1 MRGAS
6 VHFFDTQ
13 GKEGHTFCIDFLI
26 SEGIMEKLDTRRLQH
41 RGAELAGMHRRECRR
56 LVLVYSGVLAAI
68 ALGSNGLNLLLD
80 SQMGSTGGLGGLG
93 LRSWLQTGQEFLSL
107 VNLFFGPFWSA
118 GFLLAML
125 HMVRG
130 EAPTPGHLTGGFR
143 RPGRML
149 GFMAFEFLTVIMLLM
164 SATYLAGMI
173 FAFSPLGSR
182 FTELMG
188 SVMNDPNLIS
198 PDGVV
203 NVELI
208 PVEAL
213 EMAALPMT
221 VLLAVIF
228 LPAYIWMCYGFRMA
242 LYLLMDTPVGGV
254 RAHFDSLRLMRGR
267 KWQLFKLDLRFW
279 WYYALE
285 LLVVVISYGHMILD
299 IAGIDIGIGGD
310 TAMFVFY
317 LLSLAGQLGLYV
329 WKKNTVFTTY
339 ALAYDCLIQP
349 PAAKA
354 EN

>member
-1 MRGAS
+1 
-6 VHFFDTQ
+6 
-13 GKEGHTFCIDFLI
+13 
-26 SEGIMEKLDTRRLQH
+26 MEKLDTRQLQR

-93 LRSWLQTGQEFLSL
+93 LRSWLQTGQQILNL

-182 FTELMG
+182 FAELMG
-188 SVMNDPNLIS
+188 PVMNDPNLIS
-198 PDGVV
+198 PEGMV
-203 NVELI
+203 NAELI
-208 PVEAL
+208 PVQAL

-279 WYYALE
+279 WYH
-285 LLVVVISYGHMILD
+285 LLGVLILGVGYLD
-299 IAGIDIGIGGD
+299 TILGMLGLPLPMDE
-310 TAMFVFY
+310 TAMFF
-317 LLSLAGQLGLYV
+317 LTLAACCILQMGLYL
-329 WKKNTVFTTY
+329 WKKCEIDGAYV
-339 ALAYDCLIQP
+339 LAFEQIGHPEQLEI
-349 PAAKA
+349 A
-354 EN
+354 E

>member
-1 MRGAS
+1 
-6 VHFFDTQ
+6 
-13 GKEGHTFCIDFLI
+13 
-26 SEGIMEKLDTRRLQH
+26 MEKLDTRRLQC
-41 RGAELAGMHRRECRR
+41 RGAELAGLHRRECRR

-68 ALGSNGLNLLLD
+68 TLGSNGLNLLLD

-118 GFLLAML
+118 GFLVAMI

-130 EAPTPGHLTGGFR
+130 ETPTPGHLAGGFR

-149 GFMAFEFLTVIMLLM
+149 GYMAFEFMTVLMLLM
-164 SATYLAGMI
+164 AATYLAGMV

-228 LPAYIWMCYGFRMA
+228 LPSYIWLRYGFRMA
-242 LYLLMDTPVGGV
+242 LYLLMDTPVGGA
-254 RAHFDSLRLMRGR
+254 RAHFESLRLMRGR
-267 KWQLFKLDLRFW
+267 KWQMFKLDLRFW
-279 WYYALE
+279 WYH
-285 LLVVVISYGHMILD
+285 LLWLLTLIVGYLD
-299 IAGIDIGIGGD
+299 MLLGMLGLPLPMDE
-310 TAMFVFY
+310 TVMFF
-317 LLSLAGQLGLYV
+317 LTLAACCGLQLGLYL
-329 WKKNTVFTTY
+329 WKKCEIDGAYV
-339 ALAYDCLIQP
+339 LAYEQIAYPDQLEIT
-349 PAAKA
+349 
-354 EN
+354 E

>member
-1 MRGAS
+1 
-6 VHFFDTQ
+6 
-13 GKEGHTFCIDFLI
+13 
-26 SEGIMEKLDTRRLQH
+26 MEKLDTRRLQR

-93 LRSWLQTGQEFLSL
+93 LRSWLQTGQQILNL

-118 GFLLAML
+118 GFLVAML

-130 EAPTPGHLTGGFR
+130 ETPMPGHLTGGFR

-182 FTELMG
+182 FAELMG
-188 SVMNDPNLIS
+188 PVMNDPNLIS
-198 PDGVV
+198 PEGVV
-203 NVELI
+203 NAELI

-213 EMAALPMT
+213 EMAALPMS

-228 LPAYIWMCYGFRMA
+228 LPAYIWLCYGFRMA
-242 LYLLMDTPVGGV
+242 MYLLMDTPVGGV

-279 WYYALE
+279 WYHLLGALI
-285 LLVVVISYGHMILD
+285 LGVGYLDMILGMLGLPLPMD
-299 IAGIDIGIGGD
+299 E
-310 TAMFVFY
+310 TAMFFLTLAASCLLQY
-317 LLSLAGQLGLYV
+317 LLYR
-329 WKKNTVFTTY
+329 WKKCDIDATY
-339 ALAYDCLIQP
+339 VLAYEQIAYPDQLEI
-349 PAAKA
+349 A
-354 EN
+354 E

>member
-1 MRGAS
+1 
-6 VHFFDTQ
+6 
-13 GKEGHTFCIDFLI
+13 
-26 SEGIMEKLDTRRLQH
+26 MEKLDTRRLQR

-93 LRSWLQTGQEFLSL
+93 LRSWLQTGQQILNL

-118 GFLLAML
+118 GFLVAML

-182 FTELMG
+182 FAELMG
-188 SVMNDPNLIS
+188 PVMNDPNLIS
-198 PDGVV
+198 PEGMV
-203 NVELI
+203 NAELI
-208 PVEAL
+208 PVQAL

-254 RAHFDSLRLMRGR
+254 RAHFESLRLMRGR
-267 KWQLFKLDLRFW
+267 KWQMFKLDLRFW
-279 WYYALE
+279 WYHLLGALI
-285 LLVVVISYGHMILD
+285 LGVGYLDMILGMLGLPLPMD
-299 IAGIDIGIGGD
+299 E
-310 TAMFVFY
+310 TAMFF
-317 LLSLAGQLGLYV
+317 LTLAASCGLQLGLYL
-329 WKKNTVFTTY
+329 WKKCEIDGAYV
-339 ALAYDCLIQP
+339 LAFEQIAHPEQLEI
-349 PAAKA
+349 A
-354 EN
+354 E